1 MSIIHKSTGKGTART
16 ITERSLLTLAFVIS
30 ALEGYDLAV
39 YGVSVPALLADP
51 SLGVDKASAGI
62 LGSLVAVGMLIGA
75 ALAGAMMRRIGEL
88 RLILAGCIVFSAG
101 MVISA
106 VAENAA
112 LFGVGRSL
120 VGLGLGIVLPTLL
133 AYVADLSVPEHRN
146 RNTGVVMA
154 GYAAGGL
161 AAPLLGAALLP
172 GYSFRLL
179 YIIGVLPALAILPF
193 AWKLLPVPPV
203 HLLRKGKVDEA
214 HQLSA
219 AMGLPAPVLTVT
231 GKRHFAGIGPLF
243 APGVA
248 GATLLFWVM
257 TFCGLLL
264 VFGITAWLPTM
275 MQANGYSLGSA
286 LLQTAA
292 MWIGVG
298 VGVIIGGRIADAIG
312 AKPVVVAAFLTGAVS
327 LLVMSLNPNV
337 IVLFIFMFL
346 SGVGFIGS
354 QILVNGFILT
364 RYPDDIRGSGLAWAL
379 SFGRVGAIV
388 GPTLGAW
395 VLTSGLAVEW
405 NFYAFAIPAVVGA
418 IASMLVPRVN
428 VKTVSEPEPAQLPH
442 AGMRTTEG

>member
-1 MSIIHKSTGKGTART
+1 MSMMTKTAGTATSRV
-16 ITERSLLTLAFVIS
+16 ITERTLLTIAFVIA

-39 YGVSVPALLADP
+39 YGVSVPALLADG
-51 SLGVDKASAGI
+51 SLHVDKGSAGT
-62 LGSLVAVGMLIGA
+62 LGSVVGVGMLIGA
-75 ALAGAMMRRIGEL
+75 ALAGALMRRIGAL
-88 RLILAGCIVFSAG
+88 RLILASCIIFSAG
-101 MVISA
+101 MVLSA
-106 VAENAA
+106 AAPNLA
-112 LFGVGRSL
+112 LFGAGRTL
-120 VGLGLGIVLPTLL
+120 VGLGLGVVLPTLL

-146 RNTGVVMA
+146 RNTGIVMA
-154 GYAAGGL
+154 GYAVGGL

-172 GYSFRLL
+172 VTSFRWL
-179 YIIGVLPALAILPF
+179 YIIGVLPALIILPF

-203 HLLRKGKVDEA
+203 HLLRSGRTEEA
-214 HQLSA
+214 HDLSR
-219 AMGLPAPVLTVT
+219 AMGLPAPVLTVA

-243 APGVA
+243 SRGVA

-327 LLVMSLNPNV
+327 LIVMSMNPNV

-364 RYPDDIRGSGLAWAL
+364 RYPDDMRGSGLAWAL

-388 GPTLGAW
+388 GPSLGAW
-395 VLTSGLAVEW
+395 VMTSGLAVEW
-405 NFYAFAIPAVVGA
+405 NFYAFAIPAVIGA
-418 IASMLVPRVN
+418 IASMFVPRIRVPA
-428 VKTVSEPEPAQLPH
+428 VTGSTVPPRP
-442 AGMRTTEG
+442 

>member
-1 MSIIHKSTGKGTART
+1 MSTIHKNAGPGDVRT
-16 ITERSLLTLAFVIS
+16 ITERVLLAVAFVI
-30 ALEGYDLAV
+30 AMLEGYDLAV
-39 YGVSVPALLADP
+39 YGVSVPALLADK
-51 SLGVDKASAGI
+51 SLAIDKGSAGV
-62 LGSLVAVGMLIGA
+62 LGSVVGAGMLIGA
-75 ALAGAMMRRIGEL
+75 ALAGALMRRIGAL
-88 RLILAGCIVFSAG
+88 RLILTSCVVFSAG

-106 VAENAA
+106 AAQNVA
-112 LFGVGRSL
+112 LFGIGRAF

-146 RNTGVVMA
+146 RNTGIVMA

-172 GYSFRLL
+172 ATSFRWL
-179 YIIGVLPALAILPF
+179 YIIGVIPALVILPF

-203 HLLRKGKVDEA
+203 HLLRTGKVAEA
-214 HQLSA
+214 HHLSKS
-219 AMGLPAPVLTVT
+219 MGLPTPVLTVA
-231 GKRHFAGIGPLF
+231 GRRHLAGIGPLF
-243 APGVA
+243 APGIA

-292 MWIGVG
+292 MWIGVA
-298 VGVIIGGRIADAIG
+298 VGVIIGGRIADRIG
-312 AKPVVVAAFLTGAVS
+312 AKPVVVVAFLTGAVS
-327 LLVMSLNPNV
+327 LLVMSVNPNV
-337 IVLFIFMFL
+337 VVLFIFMFL

-388 GPTLGAW
+388 GPSLGAW
-395 VLTSGLAVEW
+395 VMTSGLSVEW

-418 IASMLVPRVN
+418 FASILVPK
-428 VKTVSEPEPAQLPH
+428 VKVKAISVPEPAPVSLKIP
-442 AGMRTTEG
+442 AAEV

>member
-1 MSIIHKSTGKGTART
+1 MSIIHKNAGPGDVRT
-16 ITERSLLTLAFVIS
+16 ITERVLLAVAFVI
-30 ALEGYDLAV
+30 AMLEGYDLAV
-39 YGVSVPALLADP
+39 YGVSVPALLADK
-51 SLGVDKASAGI
+51 SLAIDKGSAGV
-62 LGSLVAVGMLIGA
+62 LGSVVGAGMLIGA
-75 ALAGAMMRRIGEL
+75 ALAGALMRRIGAL
-88 RLILAGCIVFSAG
+88 RLILASCIVFSAG

-106 VAENAA
+106 AAQNAA
-112 LFGVGRSL
+112 LFGIGRAF

-146 RNTGVVMA
+146 RNTGIVMA

-172 GYSFRLL
+172 ATSFRWL
-179 YIIGVLPALAILPF
+179 YIIGVIPALVILPF

-203 HLLRKGKVDEA
+203 HLLRTGKVAEA
-214 HQLSA
+214 HYLSES
-219 AMGLPAPVLTVT
+219 MGLPTPVLTVA
-231 GKRHFAGIGPLF
+231 GKRHLAGIGPLF
-243 APGVA
+243 APGIA

-292 MWIGVG
+292 MWIGVA
-298 VGVIIGGRIADAIG
+298 VGVIIGGRIADRIG
-312 AKPVVVAAFLTGAVS
+312 AKPVVVVAFLTGAVS
-327 LLVMSLNPNV
+327 LLVMSVNPNV
-337 IVLFIFMFL
+337 VVLFIFMFL

-388 GPTLGAW
+388 GPSLGAW
-395 VLTSGLAVEW
+395 VMTSGLSVEW

-418 IASMLVPRVN
+418 FASILVPRVK
-428 VKTVSEPEPAQLPH
+428 VKTISLPEPAPLSLKIP
-442 AGMRTTEG
+442 AAEV

>member
-1 MSIIHKSTGKGTART
+1 MSTIHKNAGPGEVRT
-16 ITERSLLTLAFVIS
+16 ITERMLLAVAFVI
-30 ALEGYDLAV
+30 AMLEGYDLAV
-39 YGVSVPALLADP
+39 YGVSVPALLADK
-51 SLGVDKASAGI
+51 SLAIDKASAGV
-62 LGSLVAVGMLIGA
+62 LGSVVGAGMLIGA
-75 ALAGAMMRRIGEL
+75 ALAGALMRRIGAL
-88 RLILAGCIVFSAG
+88 RLILASCMVFSAG
-101 MVISA
+101 MVVSA
-106 VAENAA
+106 VAQNVA
-112 LFGVGRSL
+112 LFGIGRAF

-133 AYVADLSVPEHRN
+133 AYVADLSVPQHRN
-146 RNTGVVMA
+146 RNTGIVMA

-172 GYSFRLL
+172 ATSFRWL
-179 YIIGVLPALAILPF
+179 YIIGVIPALVILPF

-203 HLLRKGKVDEA
+203 HLLRTGKVAEA
-214 HQLSA
+214 HRLSES
-219 AMGLPAPVLTVT
+219 MRLPTPVLTLA
-231 GKRHFAGIGPLF
+231 GKRHLAGIGPLF
-243 APGVA
+243 APGIA

-292 MWIGVG
+292 MWIGVA
-298 VGVIIGGRIADAIG
+298 VGVIIGGRIADRIG
-312 AKPVVVAAFLTGAVS
+312 AKPVVVVAFLTGAVS
-327 LLVMSLNPNV
+327 LLVMSVNPNV
-337 IVLFIFMFL
+337 VILFIFMFL

-388 GPTLGAW
+388 GPSLGAW
-395 VLTSGLAVEW
+395 VMTSGLSVEW

-418 IASMLVPRVN
+418 FASILVPRVR
-428 VKTVSEPEPAQLPH
+428 VKTISVPEPAPLSLKVP
-442 AGMRTTEG
+442 AAEA

>member
-1 MSIIHKSTGKGTART
+1 MSTIHKNAGPGGVRT
-16 ITERSLLTLAFVIS
+16 ITERVLLAVAFVI
-30 ALEGYDLAV
+30 AMLEGYDLAV
-39 YGVSVPALLADP
+39 YGVSVPALLADK
-51 SLGVDKASAGI
+51 SLAIDKGSAGV
-62 LGSLVAVGMLIGA
+62 LGSVVGAGMLIGA
-75 ALAGAMMRRIGEL
+75 ALAGALMRRIGAL
-88 RLILAGCIVFSAG
+88 RLIMASCIVFSAG

-106 VAENAA
+106 AA
-112 LFGVGRSL
+112 QNVPLFGIGRAF

-146 RNTGVVMA
+146 RNTGIVMA

-172 GYSFRLL
+172 TTSFRWL
-179 YIIGVLPALAILPF
+179 YIIGVIPALVILPF

-203 HLLRKGKVDEA
+203 HLLRTGKVAEA
-214 HQLSA
+214 HHLSES
-219 AMGLPAPVLTVT
+219 MGLPTPVLTVA
-231 GKRHFAGIGPLF
+231 GKRHLAGIGPLF
-243 APGVA
+243 APGIA

-298 VGVIIGGRIADAIG
+298 VGVIIGGRIADRIG
-312 AKPVVVAAFLTGAVS
+312 AKPVVVVAFLTGAVS
-327 LLVMSLNPNV
+327 LLVMSANPNV
-337 IVLFIFMFL
+337 VILFIFMFL

-388 GPTLGAW
+388 GPSLGAW
-395 VLTSGLAVEW
+395 VMTSGLSVEW

-418 IASMLVPRVN
+418 FASILVPRVK
-428 VKTVSEPEPAQLPH
+428 VKTISVPEPAPLSLKVP
-442 AGMRTTEG
+442 AAEA

>member
-1 MSIIHKSTGKGTART
+1 MSTIHKNAGPGGVRT
-16 ITERSLLTLAFVIS
+16 ITERVLLAVAFVI
-30 ALEGYDLAV
+30 AMLEGYDLAV
-39 YGVSVPALLADP
+39 YGVSVPALLADK
-51 SLGVDKASAGI
+51 SLAIDKGSAGV
-62 LGSLVAVGMLIGA
+62 LGSVVGAGMLIGA
-75 ALAGAMMRRIGEL
+75 ALAGALMRRIGAL
-88 RLILAGCIVFSAG
+88 RLIMASCIVFSAG

-106 VAENAA
+106 AA
-112 LFGVGRSL
+112 QNVPLFGIGRAF

-146 RNTGVVMA
+146 RNTGIVMA

-172 GYSFRLL
+172 TTSFRWL
-179 YIIGVLPALAILPF
+179 YIIGVIPALVILPF

-203 HLLRKGKVDEA
+203 HLLRTGKVAEA
-214 HQLSA
+214 HHLSES
-219 AMGLPAPVLTVT
+219 MGLPTPVLTVA
-231 GKRHFAGIGPLF
+231 GKRHLAGIGPLF
-243 APGVA
+243 APGIA

-298 VGVIIGGRIADAIG
+298 VGVIIGGRIADRIG
-312 AKPVVVAAFLTGAVS
+312 AKPVVVVAFLTGAVS
-327 LLVMSLNPNV
+327 LLVMSVNPNV
-337 IVLFIFMFL
+337 VILFIFMFL

-388 GPTLGAW
+388 GPSLGAW
-395 VLTSGLAVEW
+395 VMTSGLSVEW

-418 IASMLVPRVN
+418 FASILVPRVK
-428 VKTVSEPEPAQLPH
+428 VKTISVPEPAPLSLKVP
-442 AGMRTTEG
+442 AAEA